1 MIDWIAVALL
11 MSCGGCRRR
20 CGSAEQTLSIMYEH
34 DHYCTKLYSEYTV
47 TVMIKLSPSESEYI
61 DALSS
66 LKLPAIVQ
74 LTTKTD
80 AKCTPLDLYASLKEN
95 NPKYS
100 YLLESV
106 EKEKHH
112 ARFSFVGS
120 DPDAVV
126 TVRDR
131 RISFECRSETPLT
144 RHIASS
150 LAEVCD
156 GGGDGSDDGKGN
168 GKNYSEIRPEY
179 DVLDALKP
187 IIPATAVLR
196 SKTFDRQVFLG
207 GAIGY
212 YGYDIV
218 YDCWLDI
225 KRQKSATTPDAQFLI
240 TSRTVVF
247 DHLTGEIYIMLTPFI
262 DDLSSENL
270 TETYRQA
277 ESDAANLLSIIERVE
292 NGVAA
297 SNDYHG
303 SDKGGEM
310 IANTDQEVYEEMVR
324 KAKKHIVDGD
334 IFQVVLSRRYEAK
347 NMHDSVELYRKLRD
361 VNPSPYMY
369 LFEFGDVGIVG
380 ASPETLFTVHNRK
393 LIANPIAGTCP
404 RGESDAED
412 AELAE
417 KLLADEKEQAEHV
430 MLVDLGRNDV
440 RMVSKPGSVKV
451 EDFMTVRKY
460 SHLQHI
466 ESTVTGTLQDD
477 SDAFDATRA
486 IFPAGTL
493 SGAPKIRAMEIID
506 ALEKDARGIYGGG
519 VGYYTWNDDA
529 DFAIVIRTIVL
540 SGDRMFIQA
549 GAGIVADSEP
559 TYEYLETER
568 KMAAMM
574 KVTRA

>member
-1 MIDWIAVALL
+1 MIELF
-11 MSCGGCRRR
+11 
-20 CGSAEQTLSIMYEH
+20 
-34 DHYCTKLYSEYTV
+34 
-47 TVMIKLSPSESEYI
+47 PSEPEYR

-66 LKLPAIVQ
+66 MKLPAIVQ
-74 LTTKTD
+74 LTAKTD

-126 TVRDR
+126 MVRDR

-156 GGGDGSDDGKGN
+156 GGNGN
-168 GKNYSEIRPEY
+168 DYGEIRPEY
-179 DVLDALKP
+179 DVLDALRP
-187 IIPATAVLR
+187 IIPAAGFLR

-225 KRQKSATTPDAQFLI
+225 KRCKSAATPDAQFLI

-247 DHLTGEIYIMLTPFI
+247 DHLTGEIYIVLTPFI
-262 DDLSSENL
+262 DDLSGGNL
-270 TETYRQA
+270 AKTYQQA
-277 ESDAANLLSIIERVE
+277 ESDTEGLMSVIEGVE
-292 NGVAA
+292 SGASA
-297 SNDYHG
+297 SNNHQE
-303 SDKGGEM
+303 SQRSGEM
-310 IANTDQEVYEEMVR
+310 TTNTDQDVYEEMVR
-324 KAKKHIVDGD
+324 KAKRHIVDGN

-369 LFEFGDVGIVG
+369 LFEFGEVGIVG

-393 LIANPIAGTCP
+393 LITNPIAGTCP

-417 KLLADEKEQAEHV
+417 KLLADEKERAEHV

-440 RMVSKPGSVKV
+440 RMVSKPGSVQV

-466 ESTVTGTLQDD
+466 ESTVTGMLRDD

-519 VGYYTWNDDA
+519 VGYYTWNGDA

-540 SGDRMFIQA
+540 AGDRMFVQA
-549 GAGIVADSEP
+549 GAGIVADSDP

-574 KVTRA
+574 KVIE

>member
-1 MIDWIAVALL
+1 MIELF
-11 MSCGGCRRR
+11 
-20 CGSAEQTLSIMYEH
+20 
-34 DHYCTKLYSEYTV
+34 
-47 TVMIKLSPSESEYI
+47 PSEPEYR

-74 LTTKTD
+74 LTAKTD
-80 AKCTPLDLYASLKEN
+80 AKCTPLDLYASLKAD

-144 RHIASS
+144 HHIASS
-150 LAEVCD
+150 LAKVCD
-156 GGGDGSDDGKGN
+156 GGGGDEGGDGGGNGSDDGNDNDYG
-168 GKNYSEIRPEY
+168 EIRPEY

-187 IIPATAVLR
+187 IIPTAGVLC

-225 KRQKSATTPDAQFLI
+225 KRRKSAATPDAQFLI
-240 TSRTVVF
+240 TSRTIVF
-247 DHLTGEIYIMLTPFI
+247 DHLTGEIYIVLTPFI
-262 DDLSSENL
+262 DDLSGGNL
-270 TETYRQA
+270 TKTYQQA
-277 ESDAANLLSIIERVE
+277 ESDAANLLSIIEGVQS
-292 NGVAA
+292 GVAV
-297 SNDYHG
+297 SNNHHG
-303 SDKGGEM
+303 SNRSGKM
-310 IANTDQEVYEEMVR
+310 TANTDQDVYEEMVR
-324 KAKKHIVDGD
+324 KAKQHIVDGD
-334 IFQVVLSRRYEAK
+334 IFQVVPSRRYEAK
-347 NMHDSVELYRKLRD
+347 NRHNSEELYRKLRD

-380 ASPETLFTVHNRK
+380 ASPETLFTVYNQK
-393 LIANPIAGTCP
+393 LITNPIAGTCP
-404 RGESDAED
+404 RGENDAED
-412 AELAE
+412 AELAI

-440 RMVSKPGSVKV
+440 RMVSKPGSVQV

-466 ESTVTGTLQDD
+466 ESTVTGTLQDG

-519 VGYYTWNDDA
+519 VGYYTWNGDA
-529 DFAIVIRTIVL
+529 DFAIAIRTIVL
-540 SGDRMFIQA
+540 AGDRMFVQA
-549 GAGIVADSEP
+549 GGGIVADSDP

-574 KVTRA
+574 KVIGA

>member
-1 MIDWIAVALL
+1 MIELF
-11 MSCGGCRRR
+11 
-20 CGSAEQTLSIMYEH
+20 
-34 DHYCTKLYSEYTV
+34 
-47 TVMIKLSPSESEYI
+47 PSEPEYR
-61 DALSS
+61 DAVKS
-66 LKLPAIVQ
+66 LELPAIVQ
-74 LTTKTD
+74 LTAKTE
-80 AKCTPLDLYASLKEN
+80 AKCTPLDLYASLRTH
-95 NPKYS
+95 NPEYS

-131 RISFECRSETPLT
+131 RITFECRSETPLT
-144 RHIASS
+144 RHIASNLS
-150 LAEVCD
+150 EICD
-156 GGGDGSDDGKGN
+156 DDDG
-168 GKNYSEIRPEY
+168 EIRPEY
-179 DVLDALKP
+179 DVPDALKP
-187 IIPATAVLR
+187 IIPAAGFLR
-196 SKTFDRQVFLG
+196 GKTFDRQVFLG

-225 KRQKSATTPDAQFLI
+225 KRRKSAATPDAQFLI
-240 TSRTVVF
+240 TSHTFVF
-247 DHLTGEIYIMLTPFI
+247 DHLTGEIYIVLTPFI
-262 DDLSSENL
+262 DDLSGEDL
-270 TETYRQA
+270 AKTYQQA
-277 ESDAANLLSIIERVE
+277 ESDAESLLSTIEGVE
-292 NGVAA
+292 SEAAA
-297 SNDYHG
+297 SNNHQG
-303 SDKGGEM
+303 SQRSGEM
-310 IANTDQEVYEEMVR
+310 TTNTDQDVYEEMVR
-324 KAKKHIVDGD
+324 KAKQHIVDGD
-334 IFQVVLSRRYEAK
+334 IFQVVLSRRYEAE
-347 NMHDSVELYRKLRD
+347 NRHDSVELYRKLRD

-369 LFEFGDVGIVG
+369 LFEFGEVGIVG

-393 LIANPIAGTCP
+393 LITNPIAGTCP
-404 RGESDAED
+404 RGETDAED

-417 KLLADEKEQAEHV
+417 KLLSDEKEQAEHV

-466 ESTVTGTLQDD
+466 ESTVTGMLRDD

-519 VGYYTWNDDA
+519 VGYYTWNGDA

-540 SGDRMFIQA
+540 AGDRMFVQA
-549 GAGIVADSEP
+549 GAGIVADSDP

-574 KVTRA
+574 KVIER

>member
-1 MIDWIAVALL
+1 MIELFPSKPEYRNAV
-11 MSCGGCRRR
+11 
-20 CGSAEQTLSIMYEH
+20 
-34 DHYCTKLYSEYTV
+34 K
-47 TVMIKLSPSESEYI
+47 
-61 DALSS
+61 S

-74 LTTKTD
+74 LTAKTE
-80 AKCTPLDLYASLKEN
+80 AKCTPLDLYASLKAH
-95 NPKYS
+95 NPEYS

-131 RISFECRSETPLT
+131 RITFEYRSETPLI
-144 RHIASS
+144 RHIASNLS
-150 LAEVCD
+150 EICDDDDGD
-156 GGGDGSDDGKGN
+156 GG
-168 GKNYSEIRPEY
+168 EIRPGY
-179 DVLDALKP
+179 DVLDALRP
-187 IIPATAVLR
+187 IIPASGFLR
-196 SKTFDRQVFLG
+196 GKTFDRQVFLG

-225 KRQKSATTPDAQFLI
+225 KRRKSAATPDAQFLI
-240 TSRTVVF
+240 TSHTFVF
-247 DHLTGEIYIMLTPFI
+247 DHLTGEIYIVLTPFI
-262 DDLSSENL
+262 DDLSGENL
-270 TETYRQA
+270 AKTYQQA
-277 ESDAANLLSIIERVE
+277 ESDVEGLLSIIEGVK
-292 NGVAA
+292 NGAAA
-297 SNDYHG
+297 SNNHQG
-303 SDKGGEM
+303 SQISGEM
-310 IANTDQEVYEEMVR
+310 TANTDQDVYEEMVR
-324 KAKKHIVDGD
+324 KAKQHIVDGD
-334 IFQVVLSRRYEAK
+334 IFQVVLSRRYEAE
-347 NMHDSVELYRKLRD
+347 NMHNSVELYRKLRD

-369 LFEFGDVGIVG
+369 LFEFGEVGIVG

-393 LIANPIAGTCP
+393 LITNPIAGTCP
-404 RGESDAED
+404 RGASDAED

-417 KLLADEKEQAEHV
+417 NLLSDEKERAEHV

-466 ESTVTGTLQDD
+466 ESTVTGMLRDD

-519 VGYYTWNDDA
+519 VGYYTWNGDA

-540 SGDRMFIQA
+540 SGDRMFVQA
-549 GAGIVADSEP
+549 GAGIVADSDP

-574 KVTRA
+574 KVIER

>member
-1 MIDWIAVALL
+1 MIELL
-11 MSCGGCRRR
+11 
-20 CGSAEQTLSIMYEH
+20 
-34 DHYCTKLYSEYTV
+34 
-47 TVMIKLSPSESEYI
+47 PSEPEYR

-74 LTTKTD
+74 LTAKTD
-80 AKCTPLDLYASLKEN
+80 AKCTPLDLYASFRSN

-131 RISFECRSETPLT
+131 KILFECQSETPLT

-150 LAEVCD
+150 LAKVCD
-156 GGGDGSDDGKGN
+156 GGGGGDGGDDGG
-168 GKNYSEIRPEY
+168 GDDYGEIRQEY

-187 IIPATAVLR
+187 IIPAAGVLR

-225 KRQKSATTPDAQFLI
+225 KRHKSATTPDAQFLI

-247 DHLTGEIYIMLTPFI
+247 DHLTGEIYIVITPFI
-262 DDLSSENL
+262 EDSSGGSL

-277 ESDAANLLSIIERVE
+277 ESDAANLLSIIEGVKSRV
-292 NGVAA
+292 AT
-297 SNDYHG
+297 SNNHYG
-303 SDKGGEM
+303 SERGGKM
-310 IANTDQEVYEEMVR
+310 TSNTDQDVYEVMVR
-324 KAKKHIVDGD
+324 KAKQHIVDGD
-334 IFQVVLSRRYEAK
+334 IFQVVLSRRYKAK

-393 LIANPIAGTCP
+393 LITNPIAGTCP

-417 KLLADEKEQAEHV
+417 KLLADEKERAEHV

-440 RMVSKPGSVKV
+440 RMVSKPGTVEV

-466 ESTVTGTLQDD
+466 ESTVTGTLRDD

-519 VGYYTWNDDA
+519 VGYYTWNGDA

-540 SGDRMFIQA
+540 AGDRMFVQA
-549 GAGIVADSEP
+549 GAGIVADSDP

-574 KVTRA
+574 KVIER

>member
-1 MIDWIAVALL
+1 
-11 MSCGGCRRR
+11 
-20 CGSAEQTLSIMYEH
+20 
-34 DHYCTKLYSEYTV
+34 
-47 TVMIKLSPSESEYI
+47 MIKLFPSKPECR

-66 LKLPAIVQ
+66 MKLPAIVQ
-74 LTTKTD
+74 LTAKTD
-80 AKCTPLDLYASLKEN
+80 AKCTPLDLYASLKSN

-120 DPDAVV
+120 DPDAVI

-144 RHIASS
+144 RHIISS
-150 LAEVCD
+150 LAKVCDGGD
-156 GGGDGSDDGKGN
+156 GGGDGSDDDHGN
-168 GKNYSEIRPEY
+168 DYGEIRPEH

-187 IIPATAVLR
+187 IIPATKVLH

-270 TETYRQA
+270 TKTYQQA
-277 ESDAANLLSIIERVE
+277 ESDAANLLSIIEGVE
-292 NGVAA
+292 NGVADS
-297 SNDYHG
+297 SNHHE
-303 SDKGGEM
+303 SAKGGEM
-310 IANTDQEVYEEMVR
+310 TANMDQDLYEAMVK
-324 KAKKHIVDGD
+324 KAKQHIIDGD
-334 IFQVVLSRRYEAK
+334 IFQVVLSRRYEAE

-369 LFEFGDVGIVG
+369 LFEFDDVGIVG

-393 LIANPIAGTCP
+393 LITNPIAGTCP
-404 RGESDAED
+404 RGKNNAED
-412 AELAE
+412 TELAE
-417 KLLADEKEQAEHV
+417 KLLSDEKEQAEHV

-506 ALEKDARGIYGGG
+506 TLEKDARGIYGGG
-519 VGYYTWNDDA
+519 VGYYTWNGDA

-540 SGDRMFIQA
+540 AGDQMFIQA
-549 GAGIVADSEP
+549 GAGIVADSDP

-574 KVTRA
+574 KVTRP